1 MTTNHNSVVYIPKSS
16 DVIGIKELNL
26 CLWKCR
32 MGRAK
37 MKLHKL
43 DGSNRIGVYS
53 RRKKG
58 LLKKANEMSVLCDI
72 DIFLAMFSPS
82 GKPSLYKSDSSTFE
96 DMITKI
102 AEVNPEE
109 RAKRKMECLE
119 VSAAFL
125 IIGMSCFHSFLHSKF
140 KLKKCLELTVLDE
153 MVTYFNMVSKE
164 ANILGSRLWK
174 NLDKIDNIQQLRKL
188 EDSISKSL
196 NEITKH
202 KYGMGSLFFCAGED
216 IQPSSVQHSMDLPLN
231 FDSRKEPNPCSSIHG
246 CDSENMDAY
255 KDPSSFDSSLLNN
268 TGQDFQASSL
278 MQNGM
283 NAWQDLY
290 QCSSIHGGNNEN
302 VDVYEHL
309 NSFPIGYLEEPTF
322 SFESY
327 TNLVCNKEI
336 EVSKPASEKFVPDEM
351 FLDCGLNQEDIETEF
366 GFTFDVPQV
375 ELMDDLGNIFDC
387 STNNGSRLPQSD
399 FANIHDSSKST
410 SGTSDNMMLAD
421 PLNFLY
427 GMDSLS
433 SDAGE
438 EFSTYSSTKHGINS
452 LSTPLNVGLSVHDG
466 DSENMDGY
474 GGLNVFHSSSKFDG
488 EQEFQSS
495 LSIQYG
501 MNSPVRFD
509 AGKERHQS
517 SSVQGGDSESSNGY
531 EDLNSFVQGFLKDPS
546 LSFESYADLTCNH
559 EIEKFKPGCE
569 NYSADKMFLD
579 CPINQEDLEIAFRS
593 TLDLPLVEKMDVQE
607 STFDCLNK
615 GFELPQLSSIIV

>member
-1 MTTNHNSVVYIPKSS
+1 
-16 DVIGIKELNL
+16 
-26 CLWKCR
+26 
-32 MGRAK
+32 

-58 LLKKANEMSVLCDI
+58 LLKKANELSVLCDI

-119 VSAAFL
+119 TIKKACKKSDHDVNIGEQLFPGDLTTEDINFL
-125 IIGMSCFHSFLHSKF
+125 SHSLRIRLSDIEGR
-140 KLKKCLELTVLDE
+140 L
-153 MVTYFNMVSKE
+153 
-164 ANILGSRLWK
+164 RLWK

-231 FDSRKEPNPCSSIHG
+231 FDSRKEPNLCSSIHG

-255 KDPSSFDSSLLNN
+255 KDPSSFDSSLLND

-302 VDVYEHL
+302 VDVYEDL

-421 PLNFLY
+421 SLNFLY
-427 GMDSLS
+427 GMNSLS

-531 EDLNSFVQGFLKDPS
+531 EDLNSFVQGFLEDPS

>member
-1 MTTNHNSVVYIPKSS
+1 
-16 DVIGIKELNL
+16 
-26 CLWKCR
+26 

-58 LLKKANEMSVLCDI
+58 LLKKANELSVLCDI

-125 IIGMSCFHSFLHSKF
+125 IIGMSCFHSFLHSN
-140 KLKKCLELTVLDE
+140 LRDLTTEDINFLSHSLRIRLSDIE
-153 MVTYFNMVSKE
+153 GR
-164 ANILGSRLWK
+164 LRLWK

-231 FDSRKEPNPCSSIHG
+231 FDSRKEPNPCSSIHA

-255 KDPSSFDSSLLNN
+255 KDPSSFDSSLLND

-302 VDVYEHL
+302 VDVYEDL

-421 PLNFLY
+421 SLNFLY

-466 DSENMDGY
+466 DSENMDEY

-531 EDLNSFVQGFLKDPS
+531 EDLNSFVQGFLEDPS

>member
-1 MTTNHNSVVYIPKSS
+1 
-16 DVIGIKELNL
+16 
-26 CLWKCR
+26 

-58 LLKKANEMSVLCDI
+58 LLKKANELSVLCDI

-119 VSAAFL
+119 TIKKACKKSDHDVNIGEQLFPGDLTTEDINFL
-125 IIGMSCFHSFLHSKF
+125 SHSLRIRLSDIEGR
-140 KLKKCLELTVLDE
+140 L
-153 MVTYFNMVSKE
+153 
-164 ANILGSRLWK
+164 RLWK

-231 FDSRKEPNPCSSIHG
+231 FDSRKEPNLCSSIHG

-255 KDPSSFDSSLLNN
+255 KDPSSFDSSLLND

-302 VDVYEHL
+302 VDVYEDL

-421 PLNFLY
+421 SLNFLY
-427 GMDSLS
+427 GMNSLS

-531 EDLNSFVQGFLKDPS
+531 EDLNSFVQGFLEDPS

>member
-1 MTTNHNSVVYIPKSS
+1 
-16 DVIGIKELNL
+16 
-26 CLWKCR
+26 

-58 LLKKANEMSVLCDI
+58 LLKKANELSVLCDI

-119 VSAAFL
+119 TIKKACKKSDHDVNIGEQLFPGDLTTEDINFL
-125 IIGMSCFHSFLHSKF
+125 SHSLRIRLSDIEGR
-140 KLKKCLELTVLDE
+140 L
-153 MVTYFNMVSKE
+153 
-164 ANILGSRLWK
+164 RLWK

-231 FDSRKEPNPCSSIHG
+231 FDSRKEPNPCSSIHA

-255 KDPSSFDSSLLNN
+255 KDPSSFDSSLLND

-302 VDVYEHL
+302 VDVYEDL

-421 PLNFLY
+421 SLNFLY

-466 DSENMDGY
+466 DSENMDEY

-531 EDLNSFVQGFLKDPS
+531 EDLNSFVQGFLEDPS